1 MVVGL
6 LLAVGARV
14 RIDTYRTQ
22 HSMPDGRILERT
34 IERRTKTRPSVHN
47 FSDDTITEERVISE
61 TVWKKKTLGPLSW
74 WARDE

>member
-1 MVVGL
+1 
-6 LLAVGARV
+6 
-14 RIDTYRTQ
+14 
-22 HSMPDGRILERT
+22 MPDGRILERT